1 MSPSLLFLT
10 GEYEH
15 KLDSKNR
22 LFIPGRLRDCIYPDR
37 DGLGF
42 FLVFGPNKILGLY
55 PDKYYRRLAL
65 SAGGQLV
72 PGAGLVDF
80 ERVTFALASHLELDP
95 QNRLTLPA
103 KMIERAQL
111 GRDVVLIGAKDHIEL
126 WDAKVWKNYLAGQ
139 LEKHEELLELG
150 RQARRKRPSQQP
162 SGSKRQR

>member
-22 LFIPGRLRDCIYPDR
+22 LFVPGRLRDCIYPER

-55 PDKYYRRLAL
+55 PDQYYRRLAL
-65 SAGGQLV
+65 SEEGQLV
-72 PGAGLVDF
+72 PGAELVDF
-80 ERVTFALASHLELDP
+80 ERVTFALASHLELDQ

-150 RQARRKRPSQQP
+150 RHARRERPSQEP
-162 SGSKRQR
+162 TKSKRPR

>member
-15 KLDSKNR
+15 RLDSKNR
-22 LFIPGRLRDCIYPDR
+22 LFIPGRLRECIYPER

-42 FLVFGPNKILGLY
+42 FLVLGPNKILGLY

-65 SAGGQLV
+65 SDRGQLV

-95 QNRLTLPA
+95 QGRLTLPP
-103 KMIERAQL
+103 KMLERAQL
-111 GRDVVLIGAKDHIEL
+111 GRDVVLIGVKDHIEL
-126 WDAKVWKNYLAGQ
+126 WSAKVWQNYLAEQ
-139 LEKHEELLELG
+139 LEEHEELLELG
-150 RQARRKRPSQQP
+150 REVGHKRTNQEPT
-162 SGSKRQR
+162 RQR

>member
-10 GEYEH
+10 GEYDH

-22 LFIPGRLRDCIYPDR
+22 LFIPGRLRECIYPER

-55 PDKYYRRLAL
+55 PDNYYRRLAL
-65 SAGGQLV
+65 SEGGQLV
-72 PGAGLVDF
+72 PTAGLVDF

-95 QNRLTLPA
+95 QGRLTLPP
-103 KMIERAQL
+103 KMLERAQL
-111 GRDVVLIGAKDHIEL
+111 GRDVVLIGVKDHIEL

-139 LEKHEELLELG
+139 LDEHEELLELG
-150 RQARRKRPSQQP
+150 RQAKREEPNQEPTRQQ
-162 SGSKRQR
+162 